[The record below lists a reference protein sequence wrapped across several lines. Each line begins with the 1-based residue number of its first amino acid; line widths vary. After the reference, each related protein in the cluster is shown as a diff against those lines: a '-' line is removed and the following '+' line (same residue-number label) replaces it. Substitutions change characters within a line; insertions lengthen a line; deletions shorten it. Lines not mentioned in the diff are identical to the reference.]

1 MCSLGQDNQKWSGL
15 ALVDKYLKSWA
26 YGYKWMKSG
35 IICIGIQIYSVALAV
50 QPKKSA

>member
-1 MCSLGQDNQKWSGL
+1 
-15 ALVDKYLKSWA
+15 
-26 YGYKWMKSG
+26 MKSG